1 MRIAIGGIVHE
12 TNTYCQGVTP
22 LAAFGVLEGEAMLRL
37 RGTET
42 QSGGA
47 IDFCL
52 SQGWE
57 PVPVLWAHT
66 QPSGI
71 IDGEAYQT
79 LKARFLDGLAAAMPV
94 DGVFLDLHGAGVA
107 EGVDDLEADLA
118 EAVRRLVG
126 DGVPVTAA
134 FDLHAN
140 LTQRM
145 ADALDGVFVC
155 HEYPHIDQHL
165 RACEAVALIGD
176 MREHGYRTTVQV
188 ETLPIL
194 MPTTTTFHG
203 IGRDLR
209 DRLLALEAANP
220 DVVDVSLC
228 HGFPYCDVPQVGCHV
243 VVTSRGEAGQAHA
256 LARQFASE
264 IWSRREE
271 LRAVSLSAEDAVAAA
286 RAATARPV
294 VINETSDNCGGGSP
308 GDGTHLLRAMLE
320 AGLENAC
327 FGFIVDAAVAQQ
339 AHAAGVGAQIDVQLG
354 GRTDTL
360 HGAPLSLSVYVK
372 ALHDGRC
379 VMQAMAKGSRINYG
393 RLARLQVNGMDVVV
407 ASRRSQTF
415 DTEPFLAVGID
426 VTRMDYVALKS
437 SNHFRAGFEPLAG
450 TIITADPPGLT
461 THHVE
466 IFPRHRN
473 MQPMWPIDDGA
484 RYAVEPL

>member
-1 MRIAIGGIVHE
+1 M
-12 TNTYCQGVTP
+12 
-22 LAAFGVLEGEAMLRL
+22 
-37 RGTET
+37 
-42 QSGGA
+42 
-47 IDFCL
+47 
-52 SQGWE
+52 
-57 PVPVLWAHT
+57 
-66 QPSGI
+66 
-71 IDGEAYQT
+71 
-79 LKARFLDGLAAAMPV
+79 
-94 DGVFLDLHGAGVA
+94 
-107 EGVDDLEADLA
+107 
-118 EAVRRLVG
+118 
-126 DGVPVTAA
+126 
-134 FDLHAN
+134 
-140 LTQRM
+140 
-145 ADALDGVFVC
+145 
-155 HEYPHIDQHL
+155 
-165 RACEAVALIGD
+165 
-176 MREHGYRTTVQV
+176 
-188 ETLPIL
+188 
-194 MPTTTTFHG
+194 
-203 IGRDLR
+203 
-209 DRLLALEAANP
+209 
-220 DVVDVSLC
+220 
-228 HGFPYCDVPQVGCHV
+228 
-243 VVTSRGEAGQAHA
+243 
-256 LARQFASE
+256 
-264 IWSRREE
+264 
-271 LRAVSLSAEDAVAAA
+271 AAA